1 MDEFYPRVERF
12 EDNFGHVKTPHGIAE
27 GIYNTWVQAGDE
39 VLFGVSVWNPQP
51 EPAMLRAFVSKPG
64 LLSAAPW
71 QTDELLRVKLQEID
85 IQQYVSIAVEMRSA
99 WAHKH
104 SPHNLTADQSWI
116 FTYKGKP
123 TFS

>member
-39 VLFGVSVWNPQP
+39 VLFRVSVWNPQP
-51 EPAMLRAFVSKPG
+51 EPAMLRAYVNHGTISYTE
-64 LLSAAPW
+64 W
-71 QTDELLRVKLQEID
+71 QTDQLLRVEPQGED
-85 IQQYVSIAVEMRSA
+85 IEPTVSVSIEMRSA

-104 SPHNLTADQSWI
+104 IPFNYVNADERWS